1 MMKYGSIF
9 VHDMF
14 NILSLLGIITIDIE
28 YLYRST
34 IWDHMGTK
42 ELGSSEISLAK
53 TFMSIFLIY
62 IVIDTIWIAA
72 KPTWVLSSPYAL
84 IIHHFFTFAFLLVP
98 HYVPQFHWHGAVSVF
113 VELNVILLA
122 SRWHFHQDGIVYKIL
137 DSLFLTTWFLFRII
151 VFPVLLIFYSYEYI
165 RYSDSLGNV
174 WLNIVLFA
182 PILQVIG
189 VTDNVKN
196 AFLVFQWKLNN
207 NCSRL
212 FFH

>member
-34 IWDHMGTK
+34 IWDHMGTE

-165 RYSDSLGNV
+165 RYSHS
-174 WLNIVLFA
+174 WECMA
-182 PILQVIG
+182 
-189 VTDNVKN
+189 
-196 AFLVFQWKLNN
+196 
-207 NCSRL
+207 
-212 FFH
+212 